1 MIYKRLQSY
10 LFSGLLIV
18 VLLACGGGD
27 GNENVNAI
35 VENDCPVIEDSR
47 FQSTSLDSIATNRDC
62 VSSQDDFLNTNSNY
76 WDCSS
81 GRVTIGSI
89 SVSGRTQYNVSES
102 LDGTFNIHLT
112 DSIVTATVISADGC
126 TNSRGKVGY
135 TFDLPP
141 CFPSR
146 EILSNSRGKVG
157 YTFDRCNVVTYTQGE
172 NTGFVIDNLNGGS
185 MEIFY
190 GYDIF
195 GITIDGIRA
204 TLNDVVYHH
213 TCRLRTSNSK
223 SVSKEKSETVQSESI
238 EEIDPVLPK
247 TIKNLLIR
255 D

>member
-135 TFDLPP
+135 TFD
-141 CFPSR
+141 
-146 EILSNSRGKVG
+146 
-157 YTFDRCNVVTYTQGE
+157 RCNVVTYTQGE